1 MQCRKNVPRGIGFA
15 MTMLVECQNM
25 LLFFVAVASLRN
37 TKGHNTFLVPQS
49 MSFGSSHSS
58 WAKRRPAQV
67 TLILKNDMSNQKK
80 RFCFEFF
87 VFFPLSVEDSLLW
100 ISKPLSGDF
109 ALQDLPPVHCFSLP
123 LLSPI
128 STATKLSAQEANTGI
143 IAISGYSFAMPTKHV
158 SLERLWFKNNP
169 IMLNSHF
176 VSCSLIYPHN
186 ILRINCGTVEYHK
199 LAVHLLPAFTGMI
212 LHWARI
218 DNHRVMPSC
227 IWCPEHFELIW
238 IEHIWVTHWTDMSE
252 INLTSWLVNQ
262 KTVSCWHLLG
272 ALDSS
277 FRSNMIN
284 EYKRCSCRGNKTTW
298 RPLHCQVSPTDLA
311 GSSILSGFA
320 LMAKCFWCNMAYPR
334 PPCKTTSSEAHG
346 LNTAA
351 LCKLHRKNKSQRHKD
366 LPYGSDAHPSLL
378 SKWHQCCCTGYR
390 AKANTH
396 S

>member
-1 MQCRKNVPRGIGFA
+1 MSEECAQRDWICHEDASWMPKHVVVLCCRGESEEYQGTQHIFGARKYVIWH
-15 MTMLVECQNM
+15 LVHRIPHE
-25 LLFFVAVASLRN
+25 RN
-37 TKGHNTFLVPQS
+37 GAGD
-49 MSFGSSHSS
+49 FGSKKWHVQPE
-58 WAKRRPAQV
+58 KK
-67 TLILKNDMSNQKK
+67 ILFWF
-80 RFCFEFF
+80 FCFS
-87 VFFPLSVEDSLLW
+87 PLSVALLW

-109 ALQDLPPVHCFSLP
+109 ALQDLPPMHYFSLP

-169 IMLNSHF
+169 SMLNSHF

-252 INLTSWLVNQ
+252 LNLTSWLVNQ

-272 ALDSS
+272 ALNSS
-277 FRSNMIN
+277 FRSNMMNDAPVAETKQLDARFIVKSLQQTWPALQFFQASHWWQSVFGVIWLTQDHPAKQQVVRPTIWILQRFASFIGKIN
-284 EYKRCSCRGNKTTW
+284 PSAIKTF
-298 RPLHCQVSPTDLA
+298 H
-311 GSSILSGFA
+311 
-320 LMAKCFWCNMAYPR
+320 
-334 PPCKTTSSEAHG
+334 
-346 LNTAA
+346 TAQM
-351 LCKLHRKNKSQRHKD
+351 LI
-366 LPYGSDAHPSLL
+366 
-378 SKWHQCCCTGYR
+378 
-390 AKANTH
+390 
-396 S
+396 